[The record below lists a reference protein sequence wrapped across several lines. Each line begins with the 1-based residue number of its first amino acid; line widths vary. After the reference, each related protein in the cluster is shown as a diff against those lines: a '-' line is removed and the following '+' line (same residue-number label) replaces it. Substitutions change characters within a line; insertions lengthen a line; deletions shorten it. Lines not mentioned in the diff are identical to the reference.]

1 MFYKFRTRVHLNRY
15 LVSNDYLIHQFLFED
30 FGKLPVI
37 RFIVTFLSPLDDE
50 CKNHTTIYT
59 IDGI

>member
-1 MFYKFRTRVHLNRY
+1 MHLNRY